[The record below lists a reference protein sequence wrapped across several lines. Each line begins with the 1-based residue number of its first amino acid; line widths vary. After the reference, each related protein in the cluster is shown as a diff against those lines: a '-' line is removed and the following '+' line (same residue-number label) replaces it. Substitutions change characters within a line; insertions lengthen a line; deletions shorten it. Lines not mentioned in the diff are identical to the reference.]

1 MGRGDRPEDN
11 EWWHHDD
18 DKNVNEKNDEEEIEV
33 HKGGN
38 VSYWVPS
45 VGEEEYTEE
54 RTARSPIDTTLVAQ
68 YLFHIWQFLMP
79 LVLDVSIFDKSTDW
93 YNLWIIDIFFLF
105 QYYVLRFDN
114 GTIIQ

>member
-1 MGRGDRPEDN
+1 MT
-11 EWWHHDD
+11 HDD
-18 DKNVNEKNDEEEIEV
+18 EKNVNEKNDEEEKEV

-54 RTARSPIDTTLVAQ
+54 RAARSPIDTTLVAP
-68 YLFHIWQFLMP
+68 YLFHIWHFLMP
-79 LVLDVSIFDKSTDW
+79 LVLNVTIFNMSSDW
-93 YNLWIIDIFFLF
+93 YNLCILDMFFLIL
-105 QYYVLRFDN
+105 YYVLRFDN